1 VPRPPDPRTRRGD
14 PGIRATTAHADRRA
28 DTKPGGALAR
38 SAARIVQFGAVG
50 LSGMLVDYGTFFALS
65 TVGLR
70 GGPTLGP
77 LHLLWANMI
86 SVAVA
91 IQHNFFWN
99 RRWTF
104 ADRRRAT
111 ATRQWRYFTGFSV
124 MVWVLNN
131 LIVGMLEGAYG
142 RGGRLVLLDAQVE
155 AVYLWK
161 AIAIGTCTLA
171 NFALSTRVAFK

>member
-1 VPRPPDPRTRRGD
+1 MHVTTPHAGRG
-14 PGIRATTAHADRRA
+14 A
-28 DTKPGGALAR
+28 DTKPGGALER

-50 LSGMLVDYGTFFALS
+50 LSGMVVDYGTFFALS
-65 TVGLR
+65 TLGLR

-86 SVAVA
+86 SVGVA

-99 RRWTF
+99 RHWTF

-111 ATRQWRYFTGFSV
+111 ATRQWRYFTGFSA

-142 RGGRLVLLDAQVE
+142 PGGRLAVLDAQIE

-161 AIAIGTCTLA
+161 AIAIGTCTFV
-171 NFALSTRVAFK
+171 NFALSTRVAFR